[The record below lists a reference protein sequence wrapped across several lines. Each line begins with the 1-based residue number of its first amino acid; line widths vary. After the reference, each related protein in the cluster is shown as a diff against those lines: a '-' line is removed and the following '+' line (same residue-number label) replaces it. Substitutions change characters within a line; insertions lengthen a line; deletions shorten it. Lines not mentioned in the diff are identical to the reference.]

1 MYYTAMPTLILKL
14 GLYFIGIAGVIIGS
28 MFIILGVDSTAKI
41 FRSILSVVYMTPALT
56 GLENVNAESE
66 LRFYSVFWIAYGA
79 ILIQT
84 ARDLKTHIS
93 RVPLLLGLFFA
104 GGLARLAAYFTSGV
118 PHTLFVVL
126 MIVEL
131 VLPVILAIFWAG
143 SKKKFT
149 SVD

>member
-1 MYYTAMPTLILKL
+1 MYYAAMPTLLLKL
-14 GLYFIGIAGVIIGS
+14 GLYFIGIAGVIIGT
-28 MFIILGVDSTAKI
+28 MFITIGVDPTAAI
-41 FRSILSVVYMTPALT
+41 FQTILSIVYATPALA

-84 ARDLKTHIS
+84 AHDLKAHIS

-104 GGLARLAAYFTSGV
+104 GGLGRLTAYFTVGV
-118 PHTLFVVL
+118 PHILFVVL
-126 MIVEL
+126 MIIEL
-131 VLPVILAIFWAG
+131 TLPVILVICWAG
-143 SKKKFT
+143 SKKTFT